1 MKKLILT
8 LAVAVSALGLN
19 AQILWKV
26 SGNGAKGDSYLFG
39 THHVAPYTIMDEVKG
54 FNDALKSVDA
64 VIGEID
70 MINLDAQAMT
80 KSTMQHAIAP
90 ADSTLS
96 KVFTTAQLDSINTIL
111 GKYSQG
117 QLRTE
122 MLEAMKPALISTTLA
137 MLQTQTVFPDFD
149 QSQQLDAKVQQ
160 RGHQGGKAIGA
171 FETVEEQLSFLL
183 DTPISEQA
191 KQLMSGVR
199 DDDKAADMAKNLANA
214 YMSQNLPDI
223 KAIMDET
230 EDEPDAMKALIDD
243 RNKRWVAKLGEILPQ
258 QTVLVAVGVGHL
270 PGKNGLIKLLQD
282 KGYTVTPVK

>member
-80 KSTMQHAIAP
+80 QSTMQHAIAP